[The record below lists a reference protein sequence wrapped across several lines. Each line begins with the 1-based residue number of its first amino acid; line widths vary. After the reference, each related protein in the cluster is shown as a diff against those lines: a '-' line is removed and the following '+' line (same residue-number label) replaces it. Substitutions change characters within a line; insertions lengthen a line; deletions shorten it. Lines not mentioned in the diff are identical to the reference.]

1 MVGFMKKFLKII
13 SNKYVIA
20 TLVFAVIIVFL
31 DPYNL
36 FVTHRVKGEVDE
48 LHAEEAALREAI
60 VSDSLNAATL
70 RESLD
75 AKEHYGRENYYM
87 KRPDEDIFVIK

>member
-1 MVGFMKKFLKII
+1 MKKFLKII
-13 SNKYVIA
+13 GNKYVIA
-20 TLVFAVIIVFL
+20 TLVFVVIIVFL

-36 FVTHRVKGEVDE
+36 FVTHRVHRQVEE

-60 VSDSLNAATL
+60 VADSLAADEL
-70 RESLD
+70 RNSLD
-75 AKEHYGRENYYM
+75 AKEHYAREHYYM

>member
-1 MVGFMKKFLKII
+1 MKKVLKII

-20 TLVFAVIIVFL
+20 TLVFVVLILFL
-31 DPYNL
+31 DEYNL
-36 FVTHRVKGEVDE
+36 MVTRRVGRQVKE
-48 LHAEEAALREAI
+48 LHAEERELREAI

-70 RESLD
+70 KNDLD